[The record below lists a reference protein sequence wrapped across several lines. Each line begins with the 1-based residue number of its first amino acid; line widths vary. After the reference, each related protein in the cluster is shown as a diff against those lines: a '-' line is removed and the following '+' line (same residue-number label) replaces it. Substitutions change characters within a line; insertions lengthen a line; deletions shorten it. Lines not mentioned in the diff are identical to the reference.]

1 MIAKLKGQSLRR
13 LEDAR
18 FLTGRGQFIEDI
30 DVPGQTWMHVV
41 RSPHAHAAILRVDAE
56 AARTTAG
63 VLGVFTA
70 DDVADL
76 GPLPCNVPV
85 ASLQP
90 MIVPPRRALVTDQA

>member
-1 MIAKLKGQSLRR
+1 MAAKLKGQSLRR

-30 DVPGQTWMHVV
+30 DMPGQTWMHVV
-41 RSPHAHAAILRVDAE
+41 RSPHAHAVISGIDVE
-56 AARTTAG
+56 AARTTPG

-70 DDVADL
+70 ADVADL

-85 ASLQP
+85 AS
-90 MIVPPRRALVTDQA
+90 